1 MGLSFLR
8 LSVRKKVGT
17 LEKRSIRKTNYDR
30 LNDVLYLTL
39 NTSRGRSYA
48 DSESPIGIEILRDIE
63 TDEIT
68 GLVIYYAEKQ
78 ERKRQE
84 EFSKIGWNLN
94 IRELCES

>member
-1 MGLSFLR
+1 M
-8 LSVRKKVGT
+8 
-17 LEKRSIRKTNYDR
+17 EKRSIRKTNYDR

-68 GLVIYYAEKQ
+68 GLKMIGIVQGYMLIIEWAVPYGDALTDEW
-78 ERKRQE
+78 
-84 EFSKIGWNLN
+84 FSILQSFVVNL
-94 IRELCES
+94 IQVMK